1 MSLQLI
7 KALIFLTFVPPI
19 VLGVGLLVFGAM
31 YLDYMDK
38 KEGKHGESECDGG
51 R

>member
-19 VLGVGLLVFGAM
+19 VFGVGLLVFGAM
-31 YLDYMDK
+31 YLDYMSK
-38 KEGKHGESECDGG
+38 KGSKNEHLERDSG